1 MRGYGSPTYNEPVK
15 NYYDI
20 LGIKKDASEEDIKK
34 AFRKMAH
41 QYHPDK
47 NGGNAD
53 KFKEASEA
61 YAVLSDKQK
70 RAQYDMT
77 GTSGGAG
84 FQGQG
89 GGFNGFDFS
98 NFQGFQGQGG
108 VEFDLNDIFSEFF
121 SGGGGRRAQ
130 ARGRD
135 ISIDIELPL
144 KEAIFGAERRVLL
157 SKLGAC
163 EACDGTGAKK
173 GTARKTCATCNGK
186 GEIREARNTFFGTF
200 NATRQC
206 SKCMGTGQ
214 IPESPCATCQ
224 GAGVAKRQ
232 EEIRV
237 EVPAGIE
244 DGEMI
249 RMPGMGEAAQG
260 APAGDLYVKIHVR
273 TDKAFSREGNHLLTT
288 LPLKLTDALLGGSF
302 IVHAFDGDVTVV
314 VPQGVT
320 HGEILRVRGRGVP
333 FGRGSRG
340 DLLVRVEMTIPKKF
354 SKAAREFIEQL
365 RKEGL

>member
-1 MRGYGSPTYNEPVK
+1 MHLACPYNGAMK

-20 LGIKKDASEEDIKK
+20 LGVRKDASEDDIKK

-47 NGGNAD
+47 HGGDAA

-77 GTSGGAG
+77 GTTGG
-84 FQGQG
+84 FQGQPG

-121 SGGGGRRAQ
+121 NQGGRSSTRAH

-144 KEAIFGAERRVLL
+144 KEAIFGTERRVLIA
-157 SKLGAC
+157 KMAPCDVC
-163 EACDGTGAKK
+163 EGTGAKK
-173 GTARKTCATCNGK
+173 GTATKTCASCNGK
-186 GEIREARNTFFGTF
+186 GEIREARNTFFGSFTSS
-200 NATRQC
+200 RQC
-206 SKCMGTGQ
+206 PVCFGSGT
-214 IPESPCATCQ
+214 IPETPCTTCH
-224 GAGVAKRQ
+224 GAGITKRQ
-232 EEIRV
+232 EEIRI

-249 RMPGMGEAAQG
+249 RMPGLGEAAQG
-260 APAGDLYVKIHVR
+260 AAAGDLYVKIHVR
-273 TDKAFSREGNHLLTT
+273 ADKLFAREGNHLITS
-288 LPLKLTDALLGGSF
+288 LPLKLTDALLGGTF
-302 IVHAFDGDVTVV
+302 PIHALDGDVTVV

-320 HGEILRVRGRGVP
+320 HGEIIRVRGRGVP

-340 DLLVRVEMTIPKKF
+340 DLLVRIVMETPKKF
-354 SKAAREFIEQL
+354 SRAAKDLIEKL